1 MKQMLQFAQAFYQQP
16 LLMPEGLARRI
27 DDLLQRKM
35 AGASVSGAEAHAE
48 LGIASARQASPRGA
62 PAVAVIPIH
71 GMVTQ
76 HPIASMGT
84 SVDQISA
91 SFDAALA
98 SPQVDAILFDVD
110 SPGGP
115 IGGVPE
121 LSAKIAAARGRKPM
135 TAFANGLMASAA
147 YYLCSGVDEIVAM
160 PTSFVGA
167 IGVVWVHED
176 HSQRLANA
184 GVRVTALHAGKYKTE
199 GAPWEPLSPEAEAKV
214 QADIDKVY
222 KWFVKAV
229 AAGRGDSQANVISG
243 YGEGRVLLGDDA
255 VKANLADRVGTFE
268 DTVTR
273 LAAKVQRASRRGMNA
288 AYLGKLSSLDEDPLI
303 S

>member
-27 DDLLQRKM
+27 DSLLQRKM
-35 AGASVSGAEAHAE
+35 AGDSVSGAEAHAE
-48 LGIASARQASPRGA
+48 LGIASGRSSPRG
-62 PAVAVIPIH
+62 PTSVKVIQIH

-76 HPIASMGT
+76 HPLASMGT

-91 SFDAALA
+91 EFDAALA
-98 SPQVDAILFDVD
+98 NPQVDAILFDVD

-121 LSAKIAAARGRKPM
+121 LAAKIAGARGRKPM
-135 TAFANGLMASAA
+135 TAYANGLMASAA
-147 YYLCSGVDEIVAM
+147 YYLCAGVDEIVAM
-160 PTSFVGA
+160 PTSFIGS

-176 HSQRLANA
+176 HSQALANA
-184 GVRVTALHAGKYKTE
+184 GVRVTALSAGKYKTE
-199 GAPWEPLSPEAEAKV
+199 GAPWEPLSAEFAAKV
-214 QADIDKVY
+214 QGDIDKVY

-229 AAGRGDSQANVISG
+229 AAGRGDSQAAVIAG

-255 VKANLADRVGTFE
+255 VKANLADRVASFE

-273 LAAKVQRASRRGMNA
+273 LAAKVQRSARRGANA
-288 AYLGKLSSLDEDPLI
+288 AMLEKRMMLDEDPLI